1 MFPGCHTPRPLFSRS
16 QSLPVCCS
24 NQMMPNHGGV
34 VHRNDAATPPAGRAV
49 YAAYANSFDEDDR
62 PLLSAIPLPYIQ
74 LLNGVYVLFLKPK
87 GGVLRYTTLSS
98 LDLTVNPCDDFYA
111 YVCNRWTHE
120 RPLPRGHAV
129 VSADLDFLDV
139 FTLDVFNVLGRE
151 SKNKLFDKLRLL
163 LQACVASR
171 EDFFPRLAREAL
183 QSVALAGWPF
193 DHDVDAD
200 SVSLSTTLGRMVTAY
215 DLDPLFG
222 LTLTSDPASA
232 SGMMVTFAFSGPDP
246 VLNEGIEE
254 GREYGFVR
262 QAYDILVETIGEKS
276 LYDPIETDVQLA
288 TVFAQTAPV
297 ATKALK
303 LKNCTRRAVEELPQ
317 LGEWLFWDKVFAE
330 LAPGVRGNSI
340 ALNETEVLLP
350 DPALFERLNQTR
362 LLSARGSKSR
372 MANYLGFRLL
382 LLLSPFGTGA
392 DDKNVP
398 ASLAYALHR
407 NYPTSLHDYQA
418 CLRFVNR
425 FEPVVAMRRLHG
437 DWKERLVKPEDLVQM
452 VSFLK
457 DELNVCLKTSSLFF
471 TSSTN
476 IVARILLEFL
486 SGVSWQVLNPEL
498 MEHTWTF
505 EHLSA
510 AYEQLNVTDPGSV
523 IAFLQSAVQSKRDA
537 TSDLSA
543 VQWKGGFLSTT
554 ANLANP
560 YKVLEVPLPVF
571 NLQRTL
577 DDSVRHLQ
585 LARIGPRIYYAIY
598 KALYFVS
605 GNLALDNMTWN
616 PQRYFDTA
624 ADCLWDQYMA
634 LSRKASNNSSPLPR
648 YGSRTRDLD
657 DLFNALALASSL
669 DAYAFFVGAKRKIY
683 RFKGSEDLDATKLF
697 FVEYARNLC
706 ENRDPGFG
714 GARNRARSSE
724 TMKVSRSHAWYRV
737 NGPLMHLKEFSK
749 AFSCPPGSRMNPS
762 NKCPLI
768 RKHH

>member
-1 MFPGCHTPRPLFSRS
+1 M
-16 QSLPVCCS
+16 
-24 NQMMPNHGGV
+24 
-34 VHRNDAATPPAGRAV
+34 
-49 YAAYANSFDEDDR
+49 
-62 PLLSAIPLPYIQ
+62 
-74 LLNGVYVLFLKPK
+74 
-87 GGVLRYTTLSS
+87 
-98 LDLTVNPCDDFYA
+98 
-111 YVCNRWTHE
+111 HE
-120 RPLPRGHAV
+120 RPLPRGQAV
-129 VSADLDFLDV
+129 VSVDLDLQDV

-151 SKNKLFDKLRLL
+151 SKNKLFDKLRRL
-163 LQACVASR
+163 LQA
-171 EDFFPRLAREAL
+171 
-183 QSVALAGWPF
+183 
-193 DHDVDAD
+193 HDV
-200 SVSLSTTLGRMVTAY
+200 
-215 DLDPLFG
+215 
-222 LTLTSDPASA
+222 
-232 SGMMVTFAFSGPDP
+232 
-246 VLNEGIEE
+246 
-254 GREYGFVR
+254 
-262 QAYDILVETIGEKS
+262 LVEAIGEKS

-288 TVFAQTAPV
+288 TVFSQTAPLAV
-297 ATKALK
+297 TALT

-350 DPALFERLNQTR
+350 DAALFERLNQTR

-437 DWKERLVKPEDLVQM
+437 DWKERLVKPDDLVQM

-498 MEHTWTF
+498 MKHTWTL
-505 EHLSA
+505 EHLTA
-510 AYEQLNVTDPGSV
+510 AYEHLNVTDPASV

-554 ANLANP
+554 ANLARP

-571 NLQRTL
+571 NLQKTL

-605 GNLALDNMTWN
+605 ENLALDNMTWN
-616 PQRYFDTA
+616 PLRYFDTTS
-624 ADCLWDQYMA
+624 DCLWDQYSFA
-634 LSRKASNNSSPLPR
+634 SRRASNNSFPSPL
-648 YGSRTRDLD
+648 YKGRTRDLD
-657 DLFNALALASSL
+657 GLFNALALASTL
-669 DAYAFFVGAKRKIY
+669 DAYAFFVAAKRKQY
-683 RFKGSEDLDATKLF
+683 RFKGSEDLDVAGLF
-697 FVEYARNLC
+697 FVEYAMNLC
-706 ENRDPGFG
+706 ENLDPGFDAG
-714 GARNRARSSE
+714 RNRSKTPEAFLR
-724 TMKVSRSHAWYRV
+724 HAWHQV
-737 NGPLMHLKEFSK
+737 NGPLMNLKEFSK
-749 AFSCPPGSRMNPS
+749 AFSCPPGSFMNPS
-762 NKCPLI
+762 IKCPLI